1 MVLTVP
7 QFETSNWV
15 AWEVNLRDKLKG
27 LLVTGNVTLPTPG
40 YIVFL
45 DKAIPQGIIPTQLI
59 LLLTIVKLPGKYPQQ
74 VTTQTVL
81 WENVDEPNPI
91 SYDSVSI
98 RLPDG
103 KTKEIDVILK
113 DLPKN
118 ESDELTIYFAPP
130 LSDAGTGSS
139 AVGSNFLARY
149 EKEIASGF
157 TWYEIISVL
166 PPRVKKYTG
175 DLWITLDHPRIDEI
189 TQKINDSLVGA
200 TVVAAIAAVVAGI
213 FTGGGAIPGA
223 AIAAFQE
230 ALVFSLTAQGVEFAG
245 DISVNL
251 EIRNKRED

>member
-1 MVLTVP
+1 MVLLAP
-7 QFETSNWV
+7 KFETSNWV

-59 LLLTIVKLPGKYPQQ
+59 LRLTIVKLPGKYPQQ
-74 VTTQTVL
+74 VTTQPVL
-81 WENVDEPNPI
+81 WENVDEPDTI

-103 KTKEIDVILK
+103 TTKEIDVILK
-113 DLPKN
+113 DLPRN

-149 EKEIASGF
+149 EKEIASGI
-157 TWYEIISVL
+157 TWVETIDSFPFVRTY
-166 PPRVKKYTG
+166 RG
-175 DLWITLDHPRIDEI
+175 DVWVTLDHPRIDEI
-189 TQKINDSLVGA
+189 TGAISDSLVESA
-200 TVVAAIAAVVAGI
+200 IIALIAAVAAGI
-213 FTGGGAIPGA
+213 LTGGGAIPGA
-223 AIAAFQE
+223 AIAAFQK
-230 ALVFSLTAQGVEFAG
+230 ALVLSLSAKGVGFAG

-251 EIRNKRED
+251 EIRNKR